1 MLKLSKTI
9 VDPKSIRN
17 YAVVT
22 EFEKA
27 KLLNTDKLGF
37 E

>member
-9 VDPKSIRN
+9 GDPKSIRN